1 MKLFFRLLLI
11 PLSGLFGTGLA
22 ISAENYNSN
31 YLIINPLVA
40 ITTYQDMPL
49 SDVLQSSDVITQD
62 EIAAST
68 ATSFGELINRKIG
81 VEVTRAGGPGGQT
94 SVFLRG
100 QASKNYLLLI
110 DGVKAQTDAWG
121 NIRPID
127 LPLTDIYKIEVL
139 RGNASALYGDAA
151 IGGVINI
158 ITKTGKLRDGGQVS
172 VTYGSQAT
180 KDASASL
187 SQTFGGVDIAIS
199 AAKFETEG
207 LDATKTSDFDKDE
220 FERSSHSIAL
230 NKHFSAQTKLAANYK
245 SSQSEGGLDG
255 FYNRL
260 ETQNTDYTL
269 SAEHKRDA
277 LIDARF
283 DISKGKLR
291 YDSFGAFNSFNRGK
305 QTALKLVNTSRL
317 GKHEKEHVITQGLE
331 KSDSEYGT
339 TDRKVQAMFIGY
351 QIRSGKYSL
360 QTNLRR
366 DNINVQNDGSSAKQ
380 FSSTSWLAGYGYQ
393 LTPNMKASLTRSTGF
408 RAPSAGEYSSN
419 SNVKSEEH
427 VSTEFSLQH
436 LSKQSLSRMTL
447 FTSKTDNGIQSW
459 PIENIEKIENQGVE
473 FSLDKQ
479 TDFINF
485 ELNLTLQD
493 PKIKNGS
500 SSTKSLLKRAKT
512 FASLNLS
519 KALHDYN
526 FSSKL
531 SYSGQRYD
539 VGNAKMKSYL
549 RVDANLSRQLT
560 PAVSAS
566 LKLENLTNADYETT
580 AGYNTPDRSLFF
592 TLKYNFATTH

>member
-22 ISAENYNSN
+22 VSAENYNSN

-100 QASKNYLLLI
+100 QASKNYLLLV

-127 LPLTDIYKIEVL
+127 LPLADIYKIEVL

-187 SQTFGGVDIAIS
+187 SQTLGGVDIAIS
-199 AAKFETEG
+199 AARFETEG

-230 NKHFSAQTKLAANYK
+230 SKHFSAQTKLAANYK

-260 ETQNTDYTL
+260 ETQNIDYTL

-277 LIDARF
+277 LIDTRF

-291 YDSFGAFNSFNRGK
+291 YDSFGTFNSFNRGK
-305 QTALKLVNTSRL
+305 QTALKLVNISRL
-317 GKHEKEHVITQGLE
+317 GKHEKEHIITQGLE

-339 TDRKVQAMFIGY
+339 TDRKGQAMFIGY

-366 DNINVQNDGSSAKQ
+366 DNIDVQNDGSSAKQ

-393 LTPNMKASLTRSTGF
+393 LTPNVKASLTRSTGF

-419 SNVKSEEH
+419 SDVKPEEH
-427 VSTEFSLQH
+427 MSTEFSLQH
-436 LSKQSLSRMTL
+436 LSEQSLARMTL

-479 TDFINF
+479 TDFINI

-493 PKIKNGS
+493 PKIQNGS

-512 FASLNLS
+512 FSSLNLS

-539 VGNAKMKSYL
+539 VGSAKMKSYL

-560 PAVSAS
+560 PAASAS

>member
-187 SQTFGGVDIAIS
+187 SQTFGGVDVAIS
-199 AAKFETEG
+199 AARFKTEG

-220 FERSSHSIAL
+220 FKRSSHSIAL
-230 NKHFSAQTKLAANYK
+230 SKHFSAQTKLAAKYK

-260 ETQNTDYTL
+260 ETQNIDYTL

-291 YDSFGAFNSFNRGK
+291 YDSFGTFNSFNRGK

-317 GKHEKEHVITQGLE
+317 GRHEKEHIITQGLE

-339 TDRKVQAMFIGY
+339 TDRKGQAMFIGY

-366 DNINVQNDGSSAKQ
+366 DNIDVQNDGSSAKQ

-393 LTPNMKASLTRSTGF
+393 LTPNVKASLTRSTGF

-427 VSTEFSLQH
+427 ISTEFSLQH
-436 LSKQSLSRMTL
+436 LSEQSLSRMTL

-473 FSLDKQ
+473 ISLDKQ

-526 FSSKL
+526 LSSKL

-560 PAVSAS
+560 SAASAS

-580 AGYNTPDRSLFF
+580 AGYNTPGRSLFF